1 MQLEL
6 HIARR
11 MARSTEGHRPS
22 VMERIAVISV
32 AISVG
37 VMILSLAVV
46 FGFKREIAANM
57 SGFSAHAVVTDVR
70 GVHRVDAEPIL
81 VTESLDSLLRD
92 DAGVVHLQSYAR
104 RGGVVRTSEAVEGVL
119 LKGVGA
125 EYDWSHLAEWLVAG
139 ELPRVGDSIRTKDVL

>member
-1 MQLEL
+1 
-6 HIARR
+6 
-11 MARSTEGHRPS
+11 
-22 VMERIAVISV
+22 MERIAVISV

-57 SGFSAHAVVTDVR
+57 SGFSA
-70 GVHRVDAEPIL
+70 L
-81 VTESLDSLLRD
+81 VTESLDSLLRA
-92 DAGVVHLQSYAR
+92 DAGVVHLQRYAR

-139 ELPRVGDSIRTKDVL
+139 ELPRVGDSIRTKDVLLSGGGAGRPHRAALCRA